1 MGQCGIFLFVDRRTR
16 RWNDDWR
23 IQDWIFKYTRIEIY
37 NSQMNAEQGM
47 ADLDNLK
54 GAGGDV
60 IRVADII

>member
-1 MGQCGIFLFVDRRTR
+1 MWDFLFVDRRTR

-23 IQDWIFKYTRIEIY
+23 IQDWIFKYTRSGIY